1 MSMSDRTTSSV
12 ERRAASVTV
21 QATVEQCYAVGID
34 VAAYPQ
40 WIESLSLVEIESTDQ
55 AGAPER
61 VRFEASGLGRQSS
74 YVLAYD
80 LGQQPHVL
88 GWTLVSGDL
97 ARAIEGAY
105 RFVDVS
111 ETADDP
117 VTRVDYEL
125 SIDLAVP
132 LPGFVKR
139 RAEDKIMEAA
149 LRRFKMEVERVAA
162 GGH

>member
-1 MSMSDRTTSSV
+1 MSMSDRTTSSI
-12 ERRAASVTV
+12 ERRTASTTV
-21 QATVEQCYAVGID
+21 QATVEQCYAVGVD
-34 VAAYPQ
+34 VASYPS
-40 WIESLSLVEIESTDQ
+40 WIESLAAVEIESIDA
-55 AGAPER
+55 AGDLDR
-61 VRFEASGLGRQSS
+61 VRFVASALGRRSL

-80 LGQQPHVL
+80 LSEQPAMI
-88 GWTLVSGDL
+88 GWTLVTGDL

-105 RFVDVS
+105 RFTDVT
-111 ETADDP
+111 ETDGAP

-149 LRRFKMEVERVAA
+149 LRRFKMEVERIAV
-162 GGH
+162 GG

>member
-1 MSMSDRTTSSV
+1 MSERTTSSI
-12 ERRAASVTV
+12 ERRTASTTV
-21 QATVEQCYAVGID
+21 QATVEECYAVGVD
-34 VAAYPQ
+34 VTSYPN
-40 WIESLSLVEIESTDQ
+40 WIESLSLVEIESTD
-55 AGAPER
+55 ADGNPDR
-61 VRFEASGLGRQSS
+61 VRFEASGLGRRAS

-80 LGQQPHVL
+80 LSERPTVL

-105 RFVDVS
+105 RFSDVT
-111 ETADDP
+111 ETDGDP

-149 LRRFKMEVERVAA
+149 LRRFKIEVERVAV
-162 GGH
+162 GG

>member
-1 MSMSDRTTSSV
+1 MSDRATSSV
-12 ERRAASVTV
+12 ERRAASTTV

-34 VAAYPQ
+34 VMSYPA
-40 WIESLSLVEIESTDQ
+40 WIESLSLVEVESTD
-55 AGAPER
+55 ADGNPSR

-74 YVLAYD
+74 YVLDYD
-80 LGQQPHVL
+80 LTDPPVAI

-105 RFVDVS
+105 RFVDAS
-111 ETADDP
+111 EGDDEP
-117 VTRVDYEL
+117 TTVVDYEL

-149 LRRFKMEVERVAA
+149 LRRFKMEVERRAI
-162 GGH
+162 G